1 MTIAFLTGDDLG
13 RWVAGFILA
22 GLVAALAWRG
32 RSLTLAGAIAA
43 VGIGGMIV
51 GAGGWWLGAL
61 LVLFF
66 VTSSALSRLRRQGQ
80 GLADGVVQRGS
91 RRDAVQVLANGG
103 AATIAALLLAL
114 SDADVWRLGATCGVA
129 AANADT
135 WSTEIG
141 RWAGRQPRLITS
153 GRSVAPG
160 TSGGITLPGTGAAV
174 GGAGLIGLGAALGV
188 AMGGLALPAGSVT
201 ALLVV
206 TLAGFGG
213 ALVDSILGATV
224 QRVYRCPRCG
234 RETEQPRHRCGVDTI
249 PIRGLPG
256 FTNDT
261 VNALATLLAMLAGVG
276 LGLL

>member
-1 MTIAFLTGDDLG
+1 MISFLTGDDVT
-13 RWVAGFILA
+13 RWVTGFVLA

-32 RSLTLAGAIAA
+32 RALTLDGAFAA
-43 VGIGGMIV
+43 VGVGGIIV
-51 GAGGWWLGAL
+51 GAGGWWLGSL

-66 VTSSALSRLRRQGQ
+66 VTSSALSRLRRRGQ
-80 GLADGVVQRGS
+80 RGVVQRGS

-103 AATIAALLLAL
+103 AATFATLLFAL
-114 SDADVWRLGATCGVA
+114 SDADAWLLGATSGVA

-153 GRSVAPG
+153 GRLVAAG
-160 TSGGITLPGTGAAV
+160 TSGGITLPGTAAALA
-174 GGAGLIGLGAALGV
+174 GAGVIGLGAALGV
-188 AMGGLALPAGSVT
+188 AMGWLALPVESVT

-206 TLAGFGG
+206 TLAGLGG
-213 ALVDSILGATV
+213 ALVDSVLGATV
-224 QRVYRCPRCG
+224 QRVYRCPHCG
-234 RETEQPRHRCGVDTI
+234 QKTEQPRHRCGAATI
-249 PIRGLPG
+249 PIQGLPG

-276 LGLL
+276 FGLL